1 MVFWLPQKRLTIF
14 AFIPLLKKMI
24 KKIVCKNPENDKCIM
39 YQCESCHSTATLQEV
54 LDQELNE
61 HEDDGQVIYSQWETI
76 DQSILTTFT
85 VT

>member
-1 MVFWLPQKRLTIF
+1 
-14 AFIPLLKKMI
+14 
-24 KKIVCKNPENDKCIM
+24 M